1 MDKLELEDVLREEGR
16 IDKRV
21 EDYLS
26 SLHLINQSEP
36 RTWSQ
41 IFYDKIQKHSDPRVD
56 NWLMMD
62 SPVYTLVLSSLYLI
76 FILLIGPA
84 YMKHRSAYTLKYPMI
99 VYNLAQTL
107 FNAWVLKEG
116 LKLWFSGEYNWIC
129 QPVDY
134 STSKQGMLAVN
145 MAWWFYMSKF
155 TDFVDSFFFVL
166 RKKNNQLT
174 FLHVVHHSSMPVF
187 SWFGPK
193 FAGGGHTSFGGTWNM
208 LVHVIM
214 YFYYFLAAAGV
225 KRELLWWKKYLTGL
239 QMVQFVAVIL
249 HAMFPLVLSDCNYP
263 KEMSFIII
271 FNGALYFVLFWKFY
285 KKSYSITP
293 SKPANKQE

>member
-134 STSKQGMLAVN
+134 STSKQ
-145 MAWWFYMSKF
+145 
-155 TDFVDSFFFVL
+155 
-166 RKKNNQLT
+166 
-174 FLHVVHHSSMPVF
+174 
-187 SWFGPK
+187 